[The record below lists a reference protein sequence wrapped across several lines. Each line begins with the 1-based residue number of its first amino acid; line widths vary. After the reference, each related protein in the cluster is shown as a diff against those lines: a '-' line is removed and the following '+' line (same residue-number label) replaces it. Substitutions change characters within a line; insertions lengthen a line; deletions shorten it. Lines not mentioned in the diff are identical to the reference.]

1 MCKTVMVFWRER
13 FAVCLTDC
21 MKPLHLS
28 IDYKG
33 KHIEGEARPLNGH
46 KVQGVPLEHKL
57 IIDGK
62 DYGTISCTKEQWSA
76 DMIKDQELVKTI
88 GSYIHA
94 WYE

>member
-1 MCKTVMVFWRER
+1 
-13 FAVCLTDC
+13 

-33 KHIEGEARPLNGH
+33 KHLDGEAMPLNER
-46 KVQGVPLEHKL
+46 KIQGVPLVHQL

-62 DYGTISCTKEQWSA
+62 DFGLIRCTKENWSA
-76 DMIKDQELVKTI
+76 DRIKDPELVKVI
-88 GSYIHA
+88 GNYIHA

>member
-1 MCKTVMVFWRER
+1 
-13 FAVCLTDC
+13 

-33 KHIEGEARPLNGH
+33 QHLEADALPINSN
-46 KVQGVPLEHKL
+46 KVQGVPLVHQL
-57 IIDGK
+57 FIDGK
-62 DYGTISCTKEQWSA
+62 DYGLIRCTKQNWLA
-76 DMIKDQELVKTI
+76 DKIKDPELVKMI

>member
-1 MCKTVMVFWRER
+1 MCKTVLPTLWVR
-13 FAVCLTDC
+13 FAICSKMC

-33 KHIEGEARPLNGH
+33 RHIEGEARPLNAH
-46 KVQGVPLEHKL
+46 KVQGVPLEHHL

-62 DYGTISCTKEQWSA
+62 DYGTISCTKESWSA
-76 DMIKDQELVKTI
+76 NKIKDEELVKTI
-88 GSYIHA
+88 GNYIHA

>member
-1 MCKTVMVFWRER
+1 
-13 FAVCLTDC
+13 

-33 KHIEGEARPLNGH
+33 KHIEGEALPLNEP
-46 KVQGVPLEHKL
+46 KVQGVPLIHHL

-62 DYGTISCTKEQWSA
+62 DYGMIRCTKENWSA
-76 DMIKDQELVKTI
+76 EKIKDPELVKII
-88 GSYIHA
+88 GNYIHA

>member
-1 MCKTVMVFWRER
+1 MR
-13 FAVCLTDC
+13 
-21 MKPLHLS
+21 PLHLS

-33 KHIEGEARPLNGH
+33 KHIEGEAQPLNTPN
-46 KVQGVPLEHKL
+46 VQGVPLVHKL

-62 DYGTISCTKEQWSA
+62 DYGTIRCTKENWSA
-76 DMIKDQELVKTI
+76 DKIKDPELIRTI

>member
-1 MCKTVMVFWRER
+1 
-13 FAVCLTDC
+13 

-33 KHIEGEARPLNGH
+33 RHIEGEALPLNEY
-46 KVQGVPLEHKL
+46 KVQGVPLVHHL

-62 DYGTISCTKEQWSA
+62 DHGLIRCTKQNWSA
-76 DMIKDQELVKTI
+76 EKIKDPELVKTI
-88 GSYIHA
+88 GNYIHA

>member
-1 MCKTVMVFWRER
+1 
-13 FAVCLTDC
+13 

-33 KHIEGEARPLNGH
+33 QHLEADALPINSN
-46 KVQGVPLEHKL
+46 KVQGVPLVHQL
-57 IIDGK
+57 FIDGK
-62 DYGTISCTKEQWSA
+62 DYGLIRCTKQNWLA
-76 DMIKDQELVKTI
+76 DKIEDPELVKTI

>member
-1 MCKTVMVFWRER
+1 
-13 FAVCLTDC
+13 

-33 KHIEGEARPLNGH
+33 QHLEADALPINSN
-46 KVQGVPLEHKL
+46 KVQGVPLVHQL
-57 IIDGK
+57 FIDGK
-62 DYGTISCTKEQWSA
+62 DYGLIRCTNQNWLA
-76 DMIKDQELVKTI
+76 DKIKDPELVKTI

>member
-1 MCKTVMVFWRER
+1 
-13 FAVCLTDC
+13 

-33 KHIEGEARPLNGH
+33 KHIEGKAMPLKES
-46 KVQGVPLEHKL
+46 KVQGVPLIHQL

-62 DYGTISCTKEQWSA
+62 DYGLIKCTKEKWLS
-76 DMIKDQELVKTI
+76 DRIKDKELVDII
-88 GSYIHA
+88 GNYIHA